1 MKYWTE
7 ADALS
12 KRIRK
17 KIIAQPVIVFMQN
30 LITVYINFSSKKKKN
45 CKINNIEISKKKNGI
60 IRN

>member
-7 ADALS
+7 ADVLS

-30 LITVYINFSSKKKKN
+30 LITYIFQAKKN
-45 CKINNIEISKKKNGI
+45 KKL
-60 IRN
+60 

>member
-30 LITVYINFSSKKKKN
+30 LITVYINFSSKKKN